1 MAAAAAAGPMTQP
14 GLYDD
19 VSSHQREA
27 HTQQTQQL
35 CPDPSAHLQLQK
47 DKTLQ
52 GHAATAALYVTH
64 QDRDSTQPDFH
75 ILGPDGKLLPAS
87 RQSIYYLCSLA
98 VRESDM
104 Y

>member
-1 MAAAAAAGPMTQP
+1 MSAAAGAGPPMTQP
-14 GLYDD
+14 GLRDD
-19 VSSHQREA
+19 ISS
-27 HTQQTQQL
+27 QQTQHL
-35 CPDPSAHLQLQK
+35 CPDPSAHLQLEK

-52 GHAATAALYVTH
+52 GHPATAALYVTH
-64 QDRDSTQPDFH
+64 QDRDSTQPEFH

-87 RQSIYYLCSLA
+87 TQSIFFYHCSLA